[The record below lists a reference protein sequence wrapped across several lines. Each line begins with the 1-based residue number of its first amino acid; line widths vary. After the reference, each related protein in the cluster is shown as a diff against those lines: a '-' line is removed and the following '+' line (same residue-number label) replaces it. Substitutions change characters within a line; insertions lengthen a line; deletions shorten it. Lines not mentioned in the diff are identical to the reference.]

1 MKKHLWDIL
10 FYVVVFG
17 MVYYHSSHDSDWILM
32 GSITVLLI
40 GAAQVLST
48 FFTIL
53 LYGLVWFWNAT
64 VNYSKNRKVY
74 ESEE

>member
-10 FYVVVFG
+10 FYAVIFG
-17 MVYYHSSHDSDWILM
+17 MVYYQSSHDSDWLLM
-32 GSITVLLI
+32 GSVTVFLI

>member
-1 MKKHLWDIL
+1 MKKQLWDIA
-10 FYVVVFG
+10 FYAAIFG
-17 MVYYHSSHDSDWILM
+17 MVYYQSSHDSDWILM
-32 GSITVLLI
+32 GSVTVFLI

>member
-17 MVYYHSSHDSDWILM
+17 IVYYQSSHDSNWMLI

-64 VNYSKNRKVY
+64 VNYSKRNNR
-74 ESEE
+74 SEMED

>member
-10 FYVVVFG
+10 FYAVVFG
-17 MVYYHSSHDSDWILM
+17 MVYYQSSHDSDWILM
-32 GSITVLLI
+32 GSVTVLLI

-53 LYGLVWFWNAT
+53 FYGLVWFWNAT

>member
-10 FYVVVFG
+10 FYAVVFG
-17 MVYYHSSHDSDWILM
+17 MVYYQSSHDSDWVLM
-32 GSITVLLI
+32 GSVTVLLI

-53 LYGLVWFWNAT
+53 LYGLVWFWDAT

>member
-1 MKKHLWDIL
+1 MKKHLWDIV
-10 FYVVVFG
+10 FYAVVFG
-17 MVYYHSSHDSDWILM
+17 MVYYQSSHDSDWVLM
-32 GSITVLLI
+32 GSVTVLLI

-53 LYGLVWFWNAT
+53 FYGLVWFWDAT

>member
-1 MKKHLWDIL
+1 MKKHLWDIV
-10 FYVVVFG
+10 FYAVVFG
-17 MVYYHSSHDSDWILM
+17 MVYYHSSHDSDWVLM
-32 GSITVLLI
+32 GSMTVLLI
-40 GAAQVLST
+40 GAVQIFST

-53 LYGLVWFWNAT
+53 FYGLVWFWNAT

>member
-1 MKKHLWDIL
+1 MKKHLWDIV

-17 MVYYHSSHDSDWILM
+17 IVYYQTSHDSDWVLM
-32 GSITVLLI
+32 GFATVLLI
-40 GAAQVLST
+40 GFANIAST
-48 FFTIL
+48 VIMIL
-53 LYGLVWFWNAT
+53 LHSVLWFWDAT

>member
-10 FYVVVFG
+10 FYAVIFG
-17 MVYYHSSHDSDWILM
+17 MVYYQSSHDSDWLLM
-32 GSITVLLI
+32 GSVTVFLI

-53 LYGLVWFWNAT
+53 LYGLVWFWDAT

>member
-10 FYVVVFG
+10 FYAVVFG
-17 MVYYHSSHDSDWILM
+17 MVYYQSSHDSDWMLM
-32 GSITVLLI
+32 GSVTVLLI

-64 VNYSKNRKVY
+64 VNHSKNRKVY

>member
-1 MKKHLWDIL
+1 MKKHLWDIA
-10 FYVVVFG
+10 FYAVVFG
-17 MVYYHSSHDSDWILM
+17 MVYYQSSPDSDWVLM

>member
-1 MKKHLWDIL
+1 MKKHLWDIV
-10 FYVVVFG
+10 FYAVIFG
-17 MVYYHSSHDSDWILM
+17 IVYYQSSHDSDWLLM
-32 GSITVLLI
+32 GFVTVFLI

-53 LYGLVWFWNAT
+53 LYGLVWFWDAT